1 MMDDGMRRDTVLV
14 IRWRSSPRD
23 SIEHDEPNAPV
34 EKSGRSALKK
44 ERLDDDFVK
53 EACAQG
59 SLNAQFDEEG
69 DSADADVCWLA
80 GWVPGTSRFS

>member
-1 MMDDGMRRDTVLV
+1 MTALSTMSQTPQ
-14 IRWRSSPRD
+14 WRNQG
-23 SIEHDEPNAPV
+23 EV
-34 EKSGRSALKK
+34 RSKK

-59 SLNAQFDEEG
+59 SLNAPFDEEG